1 MKKKDPLIHPHS
13 TIKQALSLMTSL
25 GYKTLVVV
33 NKKNILLGVISDGD
47 LRKSLLKV

>member
-1 MKKKDPLIHPHS
+1 MKKKTLIHPHS

-33 NKKNILLGVISDGD
+33 NKNILLGVISDGD